1 MQKALSIYKIKTEV
15 LEKLQPTHI
24 ITQDQCDVCAINLPE
39 VERAIA
45 QITNSHPQVISLQPD
60 LLNEVWDDIERVAN
74 TLGVDFLPALDK
86 LQIRLKAIANQVKD
100 KSEKPTV
107 VAIEWTEPLMG
118 GNRRFVRRSAASKKM

>member
-100 KSEKPTV
+100 KSKKPTV
-107 VAIEWTEPLMG
+107 VAIEWTEPLMD
-118 GNRRFVRRSAASKKM
+118 RMMISSP